1 MLFQKIYSQGL
12 WLRDAQYTYRVLVL
26 CRKHTKQR
34 ELWHTLTYPRTIKKE
49 AWKRVDM
56 FMAVTPLSGC
66 HRRTPQSLIGLLSVC
81 MLSCVRTCALSYD
94 SGGVCFCTSVCILW
108 ACACMYVSICTC
120 VCEVVHFCMSACVS
134 VHVCVY
140 GDGLR
145 ETVNKHATI
154 SRHPIAL
161 QSHFLFF
168 SLQQSTFSVCC
179 PLLLVISEEF

>member
-26 CRKHTKQR
+26 CREHTKQR

-66 HRRTPQSLIGLLSVC
+66 HCRTPHSLIGLCLCLSVC

-94 SGGVCFCTSVCILW
+94 SGGVCLCTSVCILW
-108 ACACMYVSICTC
+108 ACACMYVSIC
-120 VCEVVHFCMSACVS
+120 SL
-134 VHVCVY
+134 HVCVR
-140 GDGLR
+140 LC
-145 ETVNKHATI
+145 I
-154 SRHPIAL
+154 
-161 QSHFLFF
+161 
-168 SLQQSTFSVCC
+168 SVCQHV
-179 PLLLVISEEF
+179 LVYMCVCTVLV